1 MISHKNMVSTVYTSK
16 SKLVIDDDTVYLSY
30 LPMAHSFERV
40 IINTVFA
47 LGGKIGLY

>member
-1 MISHKNMVSTVYTSK
+1 MVSTVHTSK
-16 SKLVIDDDTVYLSY
+16 SKLTIDDNTVYLSS

>member
-1 MISHKNMVSTVYTSK
+1 MVSTVYTAT
-16 SKLVIDDDTVYLSY
+16 SKLIIDDSIVYLSY

-40 IINTVFA
+40 ITNTIIA